1 MPGRRSAF
9 VLLGYLVQTLPARA
23 QRDAGEDTPA
33 FRGPQIHD
41 DCHRK
46 GRTPRAV
53 AEKVAQLRKQGVVF
67 PVGLDPYE
75 KISQLL
81 GDERIPQLVIIGP
94 DTRVR
99 YHEVGYTPERLDEA
113 AEIIEKL
120 LNEQP

>member
-23 QRDAGEDTPA
+23 QRDAGEDTP
-33 FRGPQIHD
+33 
-41 DCHRK
+41 
-46 GRTPRAV
+46 
-53 AEKVAQLRKQGVVF
+53 RKQGVVF

>member
-41 DCHRK
+41 AIAK
-46 GRTPRAV
+46 GEPRERV